1 MMKNRLPNFM
11 HPHGTNGRKAT
22 AVLALPAPRMG
33 FGRRVMGRAAQS
45 VGDYPIATLTAAFVT
60 GLVLAAW
67 VKRT

>member
-1 MMKNRLPNFM
+1 MKNRLPKSMRVN
-11 HPHGTNGRKAT
+11 GTIGRSTST
-22 AVLALPAPRMG
+22 ALALPAPRIG
-33 FGRRVMGRAAQS
+33 LSRRVIDRAARS

>member
-1 MMKNRLPNFM
+1 MKNRLPKSM
-11 HPHGTNGRKAT
+11 YASGPNGRRSAT
-22 AVLALPAPRMG
+22 VLALPAPRVS